1 MNKSMII
8 ATLVASLGLAAC
20 GTLSHVDD
28 KGFTDDPVFPDAEK
42 VSFVTG
48 SYPNVDNVRTVV
60 RTIEHSGMTRDQLY
74 NMLNRPHFAE
84 GFKVR
89 EWDYLFHFNTN
100 QGVHTCQFKVLF
112 DTDRIARS
120 YHWQPES
127 CADLLG
133 ERPAPQMQ
141 PFSLSGDVGFEFDS
155 AVLTPAGVAAV
166 RDVAQRLKKAG
177 EINWVNVSGHTDRIG
192 SSAYNRQLSQERA
205 EAVARVLAENGVP
218 SQVIQARGYGD
229 TQPRVQCHESNRQ
242 ALIDCLAPNRRVDI
256 DVQAKS

>member
-1 MNKSMII
+1 MVNRVWPSGIPQLPTTVSGLSNFRVTQARAAITAEPWVWVISGKSLGLERARTMGAPGRFKESKMNKSMII

-20 GTLSHVDD
+20 GTLSQVDD

-155 AVLTPAGVAAV
+155 AVLTPAGV
-166 RDVAQRLKKAG
+166 
-177 EINWVNVSGHTDRIG
+177 
-192 SSAYNRQLSQERA
+192 
-205 EAVARVLAENGVP
+205 
-218 SQVIQARGYGD
+218 
-229 TQPRVQCHESNRQ
+229 
-242 ALIDCLAPNRRVDI
+242 
-256 DVQAKS
+256 